1 MRDKT
6 AHEGP
11 DSGEK
16 AEDSATARR
25 RRQAE
30 QLRRNLLK
38 RKEQGRGRADEGAA
52 VPDGGDDPAQ
62 G

>member
-1 MRDKT
+1 MGDKP
-6 AHEGP
+6 AGKGS
-11 DSGEK
+11 DSGKTPGESV
-16 AEDSATARR
+16 AARR

-38 RKEQGRGRADEGAA
+38 RKEQTRGRAEDDGAA
-52 VPDGGDDPAQ
+52 PDEAEDPAQ

>member
-1 MRDKT
+1 MRDKL
-6 AHEGP
+6 AGEGS

-38 RKEQGRGRADEGAA
+38 RKEQGRGRADEDAPA
-52 VPDGGDDPAQ
+52 PDGGDDPAQ

>member
-1 MRDKT
+1 MRDKS
-6 AHEGP
+6 ADEGS
-11 DSGEK
+11 DSGEE
-16 AEDSATARR
+16 AEDTATARR

-38 RKEQGRGRADEGAA
+38 RKEQGRGRADEDAA
-52 VPDGGDDPAQ
+52 LPDGGDDPAQ